1 MNHLLHKFL
10 SSTKIT
16 FLLLLL
22 ALIFIIAFMFNPS
35 KKFSKY
41 EITET
46 TDFSCSGIEDFT
58 FKYPVSTSWGV
69 QSTLKKHSEDQFC
82 FVVFNKKNNATGSKP
97 AQFTVQKITSPRY
110 PVHGSLPLEYPPK
123 LTLKNPQNT
132 PYQIYPS
139 NKTDSFPDKPSTEV
153 INYLTFYADDFA
165 VEIKLDGMYSLG
177 ESFSA
182 DQFFKTVIES
192 FKLTK

>member
-1 MNHLLHKFL
+1 
-10 SSTKIT
+10 
-16 FLLLLL
+16 
-22 ALIFIIAFMFNPS
+22 MFNPY

-41 EITET
+41 EIVET
-46 TDFSCSGIEDFT
+46 YDFSCSGIEDFT
-58 FKYPVSTSWGV
+58 FKYPVSTSWDV

-82 FVVFNKKNNATGSKP
+82 FVVFNKKNNTTGSKP
-97 AQFTVQKITSPRY
+97 AQFTVQKITRPGY

-123 LTLKNPQNT
+123 LTLKNPQGI
-132 PYQIYPS
+132 PYQGDKM
-139 NKTDSFPDKPSTEV
+139 NSFPGKPTTEAV
-153 INYLTFYADDFA
+153 NSLEFYTNDFA
-165 VEIKLDGMYSLG
+165 VEIKLDGMDSLG